1 MKEADRLMRTD
12 ELFDIKNHV
21 AIVTGSSSGL
31 GYQMALGL
39 AEAGAH
45 VVVTARR
52 LDLCRSICDD
62 FQKRLGV
69 DALPVRA
76 DVTREEDVR
85 GLVETTLERFGKIDI
100 LVNNVGRA
108 LIKAT
113 LATTLDEWKEI
124 MGLNVDSMFLCCR
137 EVGRHMIGRKY
148 GKIINISSVYGFRGS
163 DWRNYVDVE
172 KERDSLSYFASK
184 GAVIMFTR
192 ELASNWGRY
201 NINVNAISPGC
212 FFTDA
217 TRSFSDQRTIEKLR
231 SRFPL
236 GRWGEDDDL
245 KGAVVFLASRASKY
259 MTGHNLVVDGGWTSW
274 C

>member
-1 MKEADRLMRTD
+1 MHVD
-12 ELFDIKNHV
+12 ELFDIKDNV

-31 GYQMALGL
+31 GYQMASGL
-39 AEAGAH
+39 AEAGAN

-52 LDLCRSICDD
+52 FDLCQSICDD
-62 FQKRLGV
+62 FKNRLGV

-76 DVTREEDVR
+76 DAAREEDIVS
-85 GLVETTLERFGKIDI
+85 LVEKTLKHFGKIDV

-108 LIKAT
+108 QIKAT
-113 LATTLDEWKEI
+113 LCTTLDEWKEI
-124 MGLNVDSMFLCCR
+124 MELNVNSMFLCCR
-137 EVGRHMIGRKY
+137 EVGRHMIERKH

-163 DWRNYVDVE
+163 DWRNYVPQE
-172 KERDSLSYFASK
+172 KERDALSYFASK
-184 GAVIMFTR
+184 GAVIMLTR

-212 FFTDA
+212 FFTEA
-217 TRSFSDQRTIEKLR
+217 TRAFSDQGTIEKLR

-236 GRWGEDDDL
+236 GRWGEEDDL

-259 MTGHNLVVDGGWTSW
+259 ITGHNLVVDGGWTAW